1 MFYPK
6 KSKKQILLRK
16 KLAFFVATTSFSTSL
31 SENEDFHGYI
41 NLLDTRHVLPGRKR
55 LTLDIIEL
63 AKKGKLLI
71 KKRIK
76 SALSKP
82 MATADIWSKKGLSSS
97 YLGKSIKTINNEDV
111 FNLTL
116 FITFIII

>member
-31 SENEDFHGYI
+31 SENVDFHGYI

>member
-55 LTLDIIEL
+55 LTLHIFEL

-82 MATADIWSKKGLSSS
+82 MATADM
-97 YLGKSIKTINNEDV
+97 V
-111 FNLTL
+111 
-116 FITFIII
+116 